1 MERTGRDK
9 PIPKRVTVAI
19 AQSAPV
25 YLNKRDGAL
34 IVAGLANPA
43 WKIEIEAIACA

>member
-1 MERTGRDK
+1 MESTGRRQADS
-9 PIPKRVTVAI
+9 KRVTVAI

-25 YLNKRDGAL
+25 YLNKRDSAL

>member
-1 MERTGRDK
+1 MERTGRRQADS
-9 PIPKRVTVAI
+9 KRVTVAI

-25 YLNKRDGAL
+25 YLNKRDSAL
-34 IVAGLANPA
+34 IVAGLANLS